1 MYNKANSI
9 DSKGALCQI
18 NTKLKSFNKFNF
30 SINEIHH
37 TNMHGISIHNII
49 K

>member
-9 DSKGALCQI
+9 DSKGPLCQI

-30 SINEIHH
+30 FN
-37 TNMHGISIHNII
+37 
-49 K
+49 